1 MLKKRL
7 VDDETTGLTD
17 QEIWYRNNFL
27 IGGGAHVHLF
37 LYSLSVTKKFR
48 ALRIGTIENKKKID
62 MSLLFIENISV
73 LLRHNSCTIK
83 VTL

>member
-1 MLKKRL
+1 MRPLVLPIKKYG
-7 VDDETTGLTD
+7 T
-17 QEIWYRNNFL
+17 EIIFSS
-27 IGGGAHVHLF
+27 GGGAHVHLF

>member
-27 IGGGAHVHLF
+27 IGGGHMSIYFFIHCL
-37 LYSLSVTKKFR
+37 LTKKFR

>member
-1 MLKKRL
+1 MRPLVLLIKKYG
-7 VDDETTGLTD
+7 T
-17 QEIWYRNNFL
+17 EIIFSS
-27 IGGGAHVHLF
+27 GGGHMSIYFFIHCL
-37 LYSLSVTKKFR
+37 LTKKFR